1 MENFTIGVV
10 GVCGSGKSTL
20 VEGLEKA
27 GYRAKQIAQEHSFAP
42 QMWQRLGKTDLL
54 VYLHASYPLTLHRK
68 SFNWREDEYQEQL
81 YRLRH
86 AVQYADLT
94 IDTDHRTPEEVLA
107 IVLRHLGDEQL
118 PRP

>member
-1 MENFTIGVV
+1 MEDFTIGVV

-54 VYLHASYPLTLHRK
+54 VYLQASYPLTMQRK
-68 SFNWREDEYQEQL
+68 NFRWRVDEYREQR

-86 AVQYADLT
+86 ALQHADLT
-94 IDTDHRTPEEVLA
+94 IDTDHRAPDEILE
-107 IVLRHLGDEQL
+107 IVLKHLEE
-118 PRP
+118 R